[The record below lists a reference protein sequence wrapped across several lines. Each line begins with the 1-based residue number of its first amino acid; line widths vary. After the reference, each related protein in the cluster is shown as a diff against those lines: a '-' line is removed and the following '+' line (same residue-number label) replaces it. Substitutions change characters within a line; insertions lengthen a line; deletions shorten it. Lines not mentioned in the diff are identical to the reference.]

1 MSTVNRKLTSIL
13 ATDCVGFSSHMEKNE
28 EKTLENL
35 KACRSIIDPYIE
47 EFGGKIFYTA
57 GDSVIADFPSPVSC
71 VNAATNFQK
80 AIYERNKN
88 KDAESKLVWRV
99 GIHMDDVIIEGDNI
113 YGSGVNIAARLE
125 AACTPEQIL
134 LSSAVKDQV
143 NNKIDGTI
151 EDAGTKSLKNISDS
165 FQTFGIS
172 PTGSKIDK
180 TDGNQ
185 YAERT
190 KKENDKPKLAV
201 MPFTNMNNDEDGGFL
216 VDGIV
221 EDLITEFSRIREL
234 EIVSRQS
241 CFDFRDN
248 DQELDKFCETFSV
261 DYIVTGNIRSSGKR
275 VRISI
280 ELSDVKEGKTLWSNK
295 YDKILDD
302 IFDIQDEIVRK
313 ISFTLLGEIELSSLE
328 RASRKPTDTLSSY
341 ELLLKGKQLHHKV
354 QKDALLNALDTFDN
368 AIKADENNGQAYAW
382 KACALGQGLFRGYIE
397 EDFNTVW
404 TQALDNLKKARELND
419 NDFEVHRLMAEVSL
433 AMKDFR
439 AAQRHSK
446 TCYEQVPNDPRVLS
460 VYGEVC
466 IRTGKV
472 DEGLDALK
480 LALDID
486 PVAQGKTNSDSRHS
500 AVLFAYYMARNREG
514 CLEEINNL
522 DEIDFKSWLVTS
534 KICSDEEHSY
544 ESLDWFQEGK
554 KLFSEKDLEKE
565 VTDFRLNNDSATEAL
580 TAFARGLF

>member
-88 KDAESKLVWRV
+88 KDEESKLVWRV

-534 KICSDEEHSY
+534 KICSDEEHPY